1 MGTDGKLSDPHVYDK
16 GDLAVF
22 YYPILVALA
31 DWEFEPLI
39 VDDQPT
45 AFVYILT
52 VRFGIQ

>member
-1 MGTDGKLSDPHVYDK
+1 MGEDGKLSDPHVYDK

-22 YYPILVALA
+22 YYPVLVALA

-39 VDDQPT
+39 VDDQPM

-52 VRFGIQ
+52 VRFGVK